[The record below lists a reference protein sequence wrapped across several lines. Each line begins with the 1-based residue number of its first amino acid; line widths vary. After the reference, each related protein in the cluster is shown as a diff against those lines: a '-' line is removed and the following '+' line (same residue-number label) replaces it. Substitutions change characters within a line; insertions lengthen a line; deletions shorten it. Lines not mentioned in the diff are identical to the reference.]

1 MIEGLILKQ
10 FQFISIP
17 HAQALSTYLNFKKRS
32 QIKIIPQGVNR
43 ENYTQQ
49 TWKAHPDKVRFAYA
63 GRFFLD
69 IRNPESLFQ
78 FLESVTQN
86 FEFTIYTSL
95 QDQLIIDMLNKYNLR
110 LNNRLIIH
118 HFIPRQQLIYELS
131 GYDFLINM
139 NNTRANQSP
148 SKQLDYALTGRPVL
162 NINQDNLHLP
172 IFQDFLQKDFSSW
185 KPQINLDKI
194 LSKISK
200 TMRALWF
207 SPDLAVHNQN
217 NQINTFRTAD

>member
-1 MIEGLILKQ
+1 
-10 FQFISIP
+10 
-17 HAQALSTYLNFKKRS
+17 
-32 QIKIIPQGVNR
+32 
-43 ENYTQQ
+43 
-49 TWKAHPDKVRFAYA
+49 
-63 GRFFLD
+63 
-69 IRNPESLFQ
+69 
-78 FLESVTQN
+78 
-86 FEFTIYTSL
+86 
-95 QDQLIIDMLNKYNLR
+95 MLNKYNLR

-185 KPQINLDKI
+185 KPQINLDNHTSSFI
-194 LSKISK
+194 GQQFL
-200 TMRALWF
+200 ALLE
-207 SPDLAVHNQN
+207 SGKQ
-217 NQINTFRTAD
+217 TT